1 MVRWNSML
9 FKSFRPL
16 HGGLNSQSGKM
27 LDYLAQCWIISNWL
41 MSANLL
47 QHTFI
52 SMASDVASQGG
63 VLARVGIGIG
73 GLAER

>member
-1 MVRWNSML
+1 
-9 FKSFRPL
+9 
-16 HGGLNSQSGKM
+16 
-27 LDYLAQCWIISNWL
+27 

-63 VLARVGIGIG
+63 VRARVGIGIG